1 MTRIEL
7 NYIKTEEKQKMK
19 SDIKLFTIYAVING
33 IQQYFFLV
41 KMKLPDLSI
50 LITIILS
57 LLYILI
63 YRKLQNKQH

>member
-1 MTRIEL
+1 
-7 NYIKTEEKQKMK
+7 MK
-19 SDIKLFTIYAVING
+19 NDMKLFMIYAVING
-33 IQQYFFLV
+33 LQQYFFLL

-50 LITIILS
+50 LITVILS

>member
-1 MTRIEL
+1 
-7 NYIKTEEKQKMK
+7 MK
-19 SDIKLFTIYAVING
+19 KDIKLFVIYVIING

-41 KMKLPDLSI
+41 KMKLPNLSI

>member
-33 IQQYFFLV
+33 IQQYFLFN
-41 KMKLPDLSI
+41 MKLSDLSF

-57 LLYILI
+57 LLFIFI
-63 YRKLQNKQH
+63 NHKL

>member
-1 MTRIEL
+1 
-7 NYIKTEEKQKMK
+7 MK
-19 SDIKLFTIYAVING
+19 NDMKLFMIYAVING
-33 IQQYFFLV
+33 LQQYFFLL

-63 YRKLQNKQH
+63 YRKLQNKQY

>member
-1 MTRIEL
+1 
-7 NYIKTEEKQKMK
+7 MK
-19 SDIKLFTIYAVING
+19 NDIKLFAVYAVING

-63 YRKLQNKQH
+63 YRKLQNKQY

>member
-1 MTRIEL
+1 
-7 NYIKTEEKQKMK
+7 MK
-19 SDIKLFTIYAVING
+19 NDIKLFMIYAVING

-57 LLYILI
+57 LLYTYIS
-63 YRKLQNKQH
+63 

>member
-1 MTRIEL
+1 
-7 NYIKTEEKQKMK
+7 MK
-19 SDIKLFTIYAVING
+19 NDIKLFAVYAVING

-41 KMKLPDLSI
+41 KMKLPELSI

-63 YRKLQNKQH
+63 YRKLQNKQY

>member
-1 MTRIEL
+1 
-7 NYIKTEEKQKMK
+7 MK
-19 SDIKLFTIYAVING
+19 NDIKLFTIYAVING
-33 IQQYFFLV
+33 IQQYFFLL

-57 LLYILI
+57 LLYIFI

>member
-1 MTRIEL
+1 
-7 NYIKTEEKQKMK
+7 MK
-19 SDIKLFTIYAVING
+19 NDTKFFVIYAVING

-57 LLYILI
+57 LLYIFI

>member
-1 MTRIEL
+1 
-7 NYIKTEEKQKMK
+7 MK
-19 SDIKLFTIYAVING
+19 NHIKLFMIYAVING

-41 KMKLPDLSI
+41 KMKLLDLSI

>member
-1 MTRIEL
+1 
-7 NYIKTEEKQKMK
+7 MK
-19 SDIKLFTIYAVING
+19 NDIKLFAVYAVING

-41 KMKLPDLSI
+41 KMKLPEFSI

-63 YRKLQNKQH
+63 YRKLQNKQY

>member
-1 MTRIEL
+1 ME
-7 NYIKTEEKQKMK
+7 N
-19 SDIKLFTIYAVING
+19 DIKLFAVYAVING